1 MSDRSDV
8 EEELK
13 RSQNITTNTSLLAYD
28 QNENVSTIVPE
39 SANRITTDLSANGAV
54 NVEEPNH
61 AYLLSPWQEK
71 FIIILLVICNFLIA
85 NGVSLQGP
93 FFPKEAE
100 SKGCTPI
107 TYSSI
112 FAIYELIMLFTSFIF
127 GNIVDKFKPNV
138 MSGLGLTVTGLS
150 TALFG
155 LLTHFNQQLYF
166 VLSAFSLRIIESL
179 GATAF
184 ATSSYSF
191 ISTCFPKQ
199 TATMFATLETAFGG
213 GVVIGPV
220 IGGFLYDI
228 GGFLLPFAFIGVL
241 MTTCGIIILSHP
253 VQRLFL
259 KCKENGE
266 RMSSKSAKE
275 EDANVSS
282 VGRKLLSDDLSDE
295 VNSQCES
302 INDSST
308 LPLPE
313 TTNLRRFLS
322 SPVILIDSLIIISA
336 LNLMG
341 FNGATLEAFLRHSGN
356 IVSSTLAVSLLF
368 AVLGGSYGISA
379 FLCGKACDRLNP
391 KYLLLFSIAG
401 SALTTAGLIFI
412 GPLPFLEESL
422 APSLTSTAF
431 CLILFG
437 IGTATKQV
445 AAYTHALKYTIQKK
459 KFPPNQQTYGYL
471 SGLYFAC
478 LSLGGSFGALIGGS
492 AVQQLSFQYATL
504 VMWVIELVIM
514 SILLCLHCCCPS
526 FRL

>member
-1 MSDRSDV
+1 M
-8 EEELK
+8 
-13 RSQNITTNTSLLAYD
+13 TTTASLLVYD
-28 QNENVSTIVPE
+28 QNENVSTVVAE
-39 SANRITTDLSANGAV
+39 SADRTTTDLSANGAV
-54 NVEEPNH
+54 NQAESNQTS
-61 AYLLSPWQEK
+61 LLSPWQDR
-71 FIIILLVICNFLIA
+71 FIIVLLVICNFLIA

-93 FFPKEAE
+93 FFPKESE
-100 SKGCTPI
+100 SKGVLPI

-112 FAIYELIMLFTSFIF
+112 FAIYEIVMLLTSFMF
-127 GNIVDKFKPNV
+127 GNIVEKFKPNV

-155 LLTHFNQQLYF
+155 LLTHFKVKLYY
-166 VLSAFSLRIIESL
+166 VLSAFALRIIESL

-191 ISTCFPKQ
+191 ISTCYPKQ

-228 GGFLLPFAFIGVL
+228 GGFLLPFLSIGIL
-241 MTTCGIIILSHP
+241 MTTCGIIMLSRP
-253 VQRLFL
+253 VQGLFL

-266 RMSSKSAKE
+266 KESAKK

-282 VGRKLLSDDLSDE
+282 VDCKLLSDE
-295 VNSQCES
+295 VNSQTES
-302 INDSST
+302 INDSSVS
-308 LPLPE
+308 PLPE
-313 TTNLRRFLS
+313 TVTLRRFLS

-341 FNGATLEAFLRHSGN
+341 FNGATLEVFLRHSGN

-368 AVLGGSYGISA
+368 AVLGGAYGISA
-379 FLCGKACDRLNP
+379 LLCGKACDRLNP

-401 SALTTAGLIFI
+401 SALTSFGLIFI

-437 IGTATKQV
+437 IGAATKQV

-459 KFPPNQQTYGYL
+459 RFPPNQQTYGYL

-492 AVQQLSFQYATL
+492 AVQQLSYQYGTL
-504 VMWVIELVIM
+504 VMWLIELAVM